1 MGKSWSGLKKE
12 LEEEFL
18 CESLRGR
25 VHYFLTHYRYAHDDY
40 GRFCVRVDKNEYAKA
55 NPFAYYVKGYYKL
68 ECRTKVELDVPD
80 REWTGDGYLYEEE
93 NKVIEDKF
101 IEMSINNGDFDICDV
116 TEAIR
121 EYKGL
126 PIEKSIA
133 SENPIIRMFAIMD
146 RRIGK
151 RTLRKLA
158 DQVDI
163 QPEWLQFFY
172 KLRLDSEK
180 INREKYSSHIVFK
193 QQID

>member
-12 LEEEFL
+12 LEEKFL

-25 VHYFLTHYRYAHDDY
+25 VQYFLTHYRDAHDDY

-55 NPFAYYVKGYYKL
+55 NPFAYFVKGYYKL

-80 REWTGDGYLYEEE
+80 REWTGDEDLYDEE
-93 NKVIEDKF
+93 NKVIEDKI

-121 EYKGL
+121 EYKSL
-126 PIEKSIA
+126 PIEKSIV

-151 RTLRKLA
+151 RTLRKLVEL
-158 DQVDI
+158 VDI

-180 INREKYSSHIVFK
+180 INY
-193 QQID
+193 

>member
-12 LEEEFL
+12 LEEKFL

-25 VHYFLTHYRYAHDDY
+25 VHYFLTHYHDAHDDY

-68 ECRTKVELDVPD
+68 ECRTKGELDVPD
-80 REWTGDGYLYEEE
+80 REWTGDGYLYNEE
-93 NKVIEDKF
+93 NEAIEDKI

-151 RTLRKLA
+151 RTLKKLA

-163 QPEWLQFFY
+163 QPNWLQFFY

-180 INREKYSSHIVFK
+180 INRKKYSSEIIFEENR
-193 QQID
+193 

>member
-116 TEAIR
+116 TEAIG

-151 RTLRKLA
+151 RTLTKLA

-180 INREKYSSHIVFK
+180 INREKYSSELVFK
-193 QQID
+193 